1 MEKTLKNDL
10 LTIKIDSHG
19 AELCS
24 IRHGNTEYLWQ
35 ADTVFWARHSPVL
48 FPIVGRVWEN
58 VFRIGGKEY
67 SLPQHGFARDM
78 EFRMTRQSEDS
89 IWFSLEDSPE
99 TMEKY
104 PFRFILEIGYR
115 LSGRK
120 IEVRWKVTNTG
131 SGTMYFQ
138 IGAHPAFYFPDFKPE
153 TSDRG
158 WFHFGGKTGME
169 YIMVKEKGC
178 ADPDSRFMLAMDGEY
193 LPLDTHT
200 FDKDALIIDNSQIR
214 KVTLCRQD
222 KTPWLSL
229 DFDSPLVGL
238 WSPPGKNA
246 PFVCIEP
253 WYGRCDR
260 VGYTGEFSGK
270 DWINS
275 LEAGQVFN
283 GIYTIEIH
291 GND

>member
-35 ADTVFWARHSPVL
+35 ADPAFWARHSPVL

-115 LSGRK
+115 LLGRK

-178 ADPDSRFMLAMDGEY
+178 ADPDSRFMLSMD
-193 LPLDTHT
+193 
-200 FDKDALIIDNSQIR
+200 
-214 KVTLCRQD
+214 
-222 KTPWLSL
+222 
-229 DFDSPLVGL
+229 
-238 WSPPGKNA
+238 
-246 PFVCIEP
+246 
-253 WYGRCDR
+253 
-260 VGYTGEFSGK
+260 
-270 DWINS
+270 
-275 LEAGQVFN
+275 
-283 GIYTIEIH
+283 
-291 GND
+291 